1 MNESQEDPG
10 PAAGPEAE
18 PEPDLTGPNLFA
30 DNRRRRIPGI
40 MYCILGL
47 VALVVALA
55 RAGDAPV
62 LVDGAVAVAA
72 AMLIIFG
79 AYSIVTGIGLDVDE
93 EAALRLAAL
102 AVQEPMGHAAAQMG
116 WRGWRSRPTW
126 RILWYSAEDPP
137 LHRGLVF
144 VDGHDG
150 EILDV
155 VTESNPEVDLPI
167 DWALDDDSPRP

>member
-1 MNESQEDPG
+1 MSDSDENPG
-10 PAAGPEAE
+10 PATE
-18 PEPDLTGPNLFA
+18 PATAQERDLAGPNLFA

-40 MYCILGL
+40 MYCVLGAVVL
-47 VALVVALA
+47 VISLA

-62 LVDGAVAVAA
+62 LVDGAMAVAA
-72 AMLIIFG
+72 VLLVIFG
-79 AYSIVTGIGLDVDE
+79 CYSIFTGLGLDVDE
-93 EAALRLAAL
+93 EAALRLAAV

-150 EILDV
+150 QILDV
-155 VTESNPEVDLPI
+155 VTEPNPESDLPI
-167 DWALDDDSPRP
+167 DWALEDDSPRP